1 MYHSLHEFPSDLKS
15 KNLETPRK
23 HLKCMDL
30 NAWHLYPLIS
40 KVKKKSN
47 QASYLESIH
56 LSSKFS
62 YALFI
67 SWIIETSK
75 PK

>member
-23 HLKCMDL
+23 HLKCMGL
-30 NAWHLYPLIS
+30 NAWHLHPIIS

-67 SWIIETSK
+67 S
-75 PK
+75 